1 MIEEP
6 LENAVSQLMSMGFG
20 FSRQEAIA
28 RLQVGLPRHA
38 SSLLYI
44 SFLFFSFYQKS
55 FCCYARST
63 EGMIRWRG
71 SSVDVGGF
79 FY

>member
-28 RLQVGLPRHA
+28 RLQVRLQLHA
-38 SSLLYI
+38 I
-44 SFLFFSFYQKS
+44 FSFI
-55 FCCYARST
+55 FFVPFLILEFFAV
-63 EGMIRWRG
+63 
-71 SSVDVGGF
+71 SVVRALQRIMQWKDSC
-79 FY
+79 